1 MRARSALRWLGVAGI
16 VAGAALIA
24 ASLATGEGHAYLLL
38 IFPVFT
44 STGALGLL
52 GIVALFAGI
61 AMAMFS
67 LAAGGIPAMEAPG
80 TAPPPA
86 QAPPS
91 GPSMAAP
98 APRLGGVVMLGPIP
112 LVFGSDARITKWM
125 IALGIVLLAL
135 TVAVWL
141 FLLR

>member
-1 MRARSALRWLGVAGI
+1 MRTRTALRWLGVAGI
-16 VAGAALIA
+16 VGGAALIA

-52 GIVALFAGI
+52 GIVLLFAGI
-61 AMAMFS
+61 AGTMFS
-67 LAAGGIPAMEAPG
+67 FAAGGIPAMETSG
-80 TAPPPA
+80 TTQPA

-91 GPSMAAP
+91 GPPTAAA

-135 TVAVWL
+135 TVAVWFIVL
-141 FLLR
+141 H

>member
-1 MRARSALRWLGVAGI
+1 MQTRRALRWLGVAGI

-24 ASLATGEGHAYLLL
+24 ASLATGEGHAYLFL

-44 STGALGLL
+44 STGVLGLL

-61 AMAMFS
+61 AVAMFS
-67 LAAGGIPAMEAPG
+67 FANRGIPATGAPG

-86 QAPPS
+86 QAPPA
-91 GPSMAAP
+91 GPQAAAP

-125 IALGIVLLAL
+125 IAMGIVLLAL
-135 TVAVWL
+135 TVGVWL
-141 FLLR
+141 FLFR